1 MSGFAGVPNFR
12 DIETSPCPCTQSN
25 RSLCK
30 HVTTGDLASR
40 SFSSRPHLLPYPS
53 RQLIKHER
61 IRLAAG
67 ESLVWCLEATSSTTL
82 ATCLN
87 TSSHSPSEASWLWG
101 MFQAKKIVH
110 CVTTRKL
117 IGIISTHL
125 KNMSEHENFPQ
136 AVEIEHQNMLK
147 KKNKESFCDQIV
159 TLHKSRNPPKVISN
173 ISLTVNLKC
182 IFRLYVSMLA
192 WGNVALEFLLNLSML
207 GRDLWPSIWPRWAV
221 VFGQDGQCQL
231 GQR

>member
-147 KKNKESFCDQIV
+147 KKQGK
-159 TLHKSRNPPKVISN
+159 L
-173 ISLTVNLKC
+173 
-182 IFRLYVSMLA
+182 
-192 WGNVALEFLLNLSML
+192 
-207 GRDLWPSIWPRWAV
+207 LWPNRHSPQKQEPPQGYQQHFFDSESQVYLQALCLYAGLGECSPR
-221 VFGQDGQCQL
+221 VFT
-231 GQR
+231 

>member
-147 KKNKESFCDQIV
+147 KKTRKASV
-159 TLHKSRNPPKVISN
+159 TKSSLSTKAGTPPRLSATFLWQWISSVSSGSM
-173 ISLTVNLKC
+173 SLC
-182 IFRLYVSMLA
+182 
-192 WGNVALEFLLNLSML
+192 WL
-207 GRDLWPSIWPRWAV
+207 G
-221 VFGQDGQCQL
+221 GM
-231 GQR
+231 